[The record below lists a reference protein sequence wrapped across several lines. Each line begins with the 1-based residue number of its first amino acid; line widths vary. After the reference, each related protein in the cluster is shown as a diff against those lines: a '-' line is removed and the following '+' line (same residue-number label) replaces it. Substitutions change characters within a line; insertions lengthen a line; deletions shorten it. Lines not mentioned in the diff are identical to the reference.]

1 MTPYQLR
8 LYVEEENKK
17 EEARAEEMMRMAYL
31 QSVWISRFVW
41 MKKVPAYEELNK
53 KEKEMTPE
61 EMLEQIKQFNLAFG
75 GTEVK

>member
-17 EEARAEEMMRMAYL
+17 EEARAEEMIRMAYL
-31 QSVWISRFVW
+31 QSAWIAKFVW
-41 MKKVPAYEELNK
+41 MKKIPTYEELTQ

-61 EMLEQIKQFNLAFG
+61 EMLKQIKQFNLAFG